1 MNVFE
6 SRKKHAI
13 GNHNIP
19 PYFPH
24 QFRFADFFFDDSD
37 GRRAE
42 FVAGF
47 KNGAWHIEKG
57 KREYGINKISV
68 FPRFF
73 RDGVCPAGAISK
85 TTPIDQ

>member
-1 MNVFE
+1 MRLTAPARMA
-6 SRKKHAI
+6 SRSSVSRCFD
-13 GNHNIP
+13 IP
-19 PYFPH
+19 VY
-24 QFRFADFFFDDSD
+24 RSLTDFSFDDSD

-47 KNGAWHIEKG
+47 KNRAWHNNKG
-57 KREYGINKISV
+57 KREYGIIKIFV
-68 FPRFF
+68 FHRFF